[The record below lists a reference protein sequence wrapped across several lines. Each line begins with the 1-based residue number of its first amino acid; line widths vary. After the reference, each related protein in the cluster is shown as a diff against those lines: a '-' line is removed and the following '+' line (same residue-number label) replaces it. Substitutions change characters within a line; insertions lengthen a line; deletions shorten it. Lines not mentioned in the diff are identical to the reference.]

1 MLLICAP
8 VVSAEIVGHDRAFFT
23 PSAEYYDSAANI
35 CPMAA
40 TASPAG
46 GGEQVVGKK
55 NSLPIAE
62 PAYNLQVVPKW
73 AINDSFCHHP
83 RTPR

>member
-8 VVSAEIVGHDRAFFT
+8 VASAEVVGHEPAFFT
-23 PSAEYYDSAANI
+23 PSAENYDSAAKI

-40 TASPAG
+40 TASQAG
-46 GGEQVVGKK
+46 GGEQMVGKK

-62 PAYNLQVVPKW
+62 PANNLQVVPKW

-83 RTPR
+83 GTPW